1 MKDKMDL
8 DENRIT
14 ASLLR
19 ETAEEKLGKSGVV
32 SPELKDKTP
41 EEIIHELHVHQVEL
55 EMQNEELKR
64 LQLESEA
71 SKTKYQDL
79 YDFAPVGYFT
89 LTRNGI
95 IKEVN
100 LTGAALLGMSRSELI
115 NLGFGHFVIPESL
128 EQWDQHIISVREQQK
143 RHDCDVN
150 LKKEDGSTFYAYLES
165 IHIETTDEQQE
176 ANSGTQEIRMA
187 VTDITDRKHVEKTI
201 RESEER
207 FSKSFKNNPAFLT
220 MVHMGTHKV
229 LEVNDAWTKIF
240 GYTHDE
246 SIGRT
251 IKELGIYDE
260 VAYSNIMEETKAK
273 GSVKNVE
280 VHIRNR
286 NGEDKVILVSR
297 EIIEIDEE
305 PYLLA
310 MGIDITERKSMEE
323 SLVQRTKELERSNKD
338 LEQFA
343 YVAAH
348 DLREPLVA
356 VASYLKVLERLSKN
370 SIEANGRKCISKSL
384 NLVLRMDSMLQGLLA
399 YSRVTLAPM
408 TYEMTD
414 SNTCLGE
421 SVSNLELS
429 IKKSGAVVTSDDLP
443 TLKINDSQLVLIFQ
457 NLIGNAIKYRESV
470 PLSVHVSCVTNE
482 SEHQFSVTDN
492 GIGIEPPYLNRI
504 FNMFE
509 RTKDLSGPSGTGI
522 GLSTC
527 RNILE
532 RYGGRLWVESS
543 VGKGSTFYFTLPKE

>member
-41 EEIIHELHVHQVEL
+41 EEIIHELQVHQVEL

>member
-41 EEIIHELHVHQVEL
+41 EEIIHELQVHQVEL

-532 RYGGRLWVESS
+532 RYVGRVWVESS